1 MVSLLTYNQL
11 ITDPVNNNCKI
22 YVIVHIPVFFME
34 EDIISSA
41 FEKEGIDNEIQCPKA
56 FSIAEKY
63 HLNKSEIAAYCNTH
77 DIKIRG
83 CQLGCFK

>member
-1 MVSLLTYNQL
+1 M
-11 ITDPVNNNCKI
+11 D
-22 YVIVHIPVFFME
+22 

-41 FEKEGIDNEIQCPKA
+41 FEKEGIESEIKCPQA

-63 HLNKSEIAAYCNTH
+63 NLKKSEIAAYCNTH
-77 DIKIRG
+77 GVKIRG